1 MPRGMAELFQGVFV
15 LFLALLL
22 WRATQSF
29 IGWAALFFPGA
40 AYTLWGLYLV
50 IRHR

>member
-1 MPRGMAELFQGVFV
+1 MPRGTAELFQGIFI

-29 IGWAALFFPGA
+29 IGWAALFLPGA
-40 AYTLWGLYLV
+40 AYTFWGLFLL
-50 IRHR
+50 IRER

>member
-1 MPRGMAELFQGVFV
+1 MPRGAVELFQGIFI

-22 WRATQSF
+22 WRATHSL
-29 IGWAALFFPGA
+29 IGWAVLFLPGA
-40 AYTLWGLYLV
+40 IYTLWGLYLV